1 MTSLKTLLPAT
12 AACILASASC
22 RTLEDASSHGFNSG
36 FYKMGSGKEGA
47 DVYLDL
53 SEDSLDVYSRVDGK
67 PEKERFLSVSLKS
80 QDDIPNAPLVFR
92 KQSLDIDITTILMKY
107 RPATKGLPQQFTT
120 DMNIALYAGW
130 RHDRYTVSNRKDPL
144 GRSRVRVSDF
154 GYDFGFFAG
163 PGTTQVNPFTTGNG
177 TVNEYNGMV
186 VQAGLAGF
194 LESKFASF
202 GIAVGIDGLLG
213 PDRRTWIYNRKPW
226 LGFVV
231 GIALN

>member
-1 MTSLKTLLPAT
+1 MANPKNLLTAA
-12 AACILASASC
+12 AACIMALASC

-47 DVYLDL
+47 DVYLDV
-53 SEDSLDVYSRVDGK
+53 SEDSLDAYRRVEGK
-67 PEKERFLSVSLKS
+67 PEKDRFLSVPLKS
-80 QDDIPNAPLVFR
+80 QDGIPNSPLVFR
-92 KQSLDIDITTILMKY
+92 KQSLDIDITTILMKF

-130 RHDRYTVSNRKDPL
+130 RRDRYTISNTEDPL
-144 GRSRVRVSDF
+144 GRRRVKVADF

-202 GIAVGIDGLLG
+202 GIAVGVDGLLG
-213 PDRRTWIYNRKPW
+213 PDRRTWIYNGKPW